1 MEDPRD
7 LGTNADGSRNEDYCR
22 FCFQDGRFTDPDI
35 TVARMI
41 EKCAG
46 IMEEMGLR
54 NNDIVCQVNGIR
66 TDNLLSLLTIAQKLK
81 TAKTIELELRRNN
94 LPVVLKYSIR

>member
-1 MEDPRD
+1 MPMEDPRD

-46 IMEEMGLR
+46 IMEEMGAPHEKIEQMRIFLP
-54 NNDIVCQVNGIR
+54 G
-66 TDNLLSLLTIAQKLK
+66 LK
-81 TAKTIELELRRNN
+81 RWSR
-94 LPVVLKYSIR
+94 